1 MQLAITI
8 LSKNN
13 NNYLADILSTIT
25 SCECSIIEL
34 KTSQLS
40 LVSACYLLTEGSW
53 NQIAK
58 LETVLSHLKVH
69 HDIQLQTLRPEII
82 KTNCEGTPYT
92 LETISLFRTDIIQ
105 DLTTYILGKN
115 VHIEEI
121 CANRYQAPYFQSPVF
136 STKFILS
143 IPSDV
148 RILSLR
154 EELLDFCDNL
164 NLDAILEPIK
174 R

>member
-1 MQLAITI
+1 MQLAITV
-8 LSKNN
+8 LSKNST
-13 NNYLADILSTIT
+13 NYLTDIFSTIG

-40 LVSACYLLTEGSW
+40 QASACYLLTEGSW

-58 LETVLSHLKVH
+58 LETILSHLKAR
-69 HDIQLQTLRPEII
+69 HDIHLQTLRPEIP
-82 KTNCEGTPYT
+82 KPCCEGTPYT
-92 LETISLFRTDIIQ
+92 LETISLFRTDIVQ
-105 DLTTYILGKN
+105 DLTTYLLDQN
-115 VHIEEI
+115 VYIEEI
-121 CANRYQAPYFQSPVF
+121 CASRYQAPYFQSPVF

-143 IPSDV
+143 IPPDV